1 MVPQLMGRVS
11 GFRHPGEP
19 ALLHGYRRRRLYGE
33 LYPGIVRWPGD
44 RVEGLLYRG
53 LGTAQLEAL
62 DAFEGA
68 IYRRLVVE
76 VETGARRCVAQVY
89 ALRDDCR
96 HLLGDREWSL
106 QGFVSDGLSSFVAGY
121 PGMTPYMACDADDE

>member
-1 MVPQLMGRVS
+1 MVPELMDRVS

-19 ALLHGYRRRRLYGE
+19 ALLHGYRRRRLRGE

-53 LGTAQLEAL
+53 LGTAQLDVL

-68 IYRRLVVE
+68 TYQRVVVE
-76 VETGARRCVAQVY
+76 VETGARRCVAQAY

-106 QGFVSDGLSSFVAGY
+106 QGFISDGLSSFVAAY
-121 PGMTPYMACDADDE
+121 PGMIAHMACDGDDE

>member
-1 MVPQLMGRVS
+1 MVPELMGRVS

-19 ALLHGYRRRRLYGE
+19 ALLHGYRRRRLRGE

-53 LGTAQLEAL
+53 LGTAQLEVL

-68 IYRRLVVE
+68 TYRRVVVE
-76 VETGARRCVAQVY
+76 VETDARRCMAQAY

-106 QGFVSDGLSSFVAGY
+106 QGFISDGLSRFVAAY
-121 PGMTPYMACDADDE
+121 PGMTPLMACDADDE